1 MAATGPMDGFF
12 KLLRGLGVIAPENL
26 RADYGNEMKLV
37 PTDQTSPVVLVHGS
51 GRPDTNWSS
60 KMTEAIRSCMKTNP
74 RIVVLVMVPRITD
87 WKLQDVQEQL
97 KTKVLGSEQ
106 DLGRVDVFFVTYQSR
121 NINPNK
127 TDVEKIIV
135 ALRTLTEGIDPI
147 KPTEDAISQLNI
159 EELSAEQREKLRVL
173 LDGVRS
179 KLG

>member
-1 MAATGPMDGFF
+1 
-12 KLLRGLGVIAPENL
+12 
-26 RADYGNEMKLV
+26 MKLV
-37 PTDQTSPVVLVHGS
+37 PTNQTSPVVVVHGS

-60 KMTEAIRSCMKTNP
+60 KMTEAIRSCMKTKP
-74 RIVVLVMVPRITD
+74 RIVILVMVPRTSN

-97 KTKVLGSEQ
+97 KTKVLGSEK
-106 DLGRVDVFFVTYQSR
+106 DLERVDVFFVTYQCR
-121 NINPNK
+121 AINPDG
-127 TDVEKIIV
+127 TDVEKINV